1 MKSQETP
8 TGTYVS
14 YLDKTQMIVHHQRD
28 PSPQSSE
35 ISNNL
40 ELHIHHHLTTSP
52 PLQMWQSA
60 VLTTGELQACCG
72 GKGEGDISLPLL
84 CPPKQLTSYLA

>member
-1 MKSQETP
+1 MKPQETP

-14 YLDKTQMIVHHQRD
+14 YLQKAQMTVHHQRD
-28 PSPQSSE
+28 PSPQSNE

-60 VLTTGELQACCG
+60 VLTTGDSCKPVVEIK
-72 GKGEGDISLPLL
+72 GKETLVFPSLP
-84 CPPKQLTSYLA
+84 S